1 MTIQILFYG
10 TVLIA
15 CLMLGN
21 EIMNCVRKA
30 VNQMQ
35 AAQITLIK
43 EQSHV
48 KNIRKF

>member
-10 TVLIA
+10 VVLIA
-15 CLMLGN
+15 CLILGN
-21 EIMNCVRKA
+21 EIMNGVRKA

-35 AAQITLIK
+35 AAQIVLVK
-43 EQSHV
+43 DQNHV